1 MHNNYSTSTIKRKEE
16 QTKMNVN
23 ENLEQI
29 IYSLEK
35 INSSINIIAEAI
47 YYCKDN
53 CPEERHQALRL
64 LSDNLSMNID
74 KLNKLWKEIN

>member
-53 CPEERHQALRL
+53 CQEERHQALML
-64 LSDNLSMNID
+64 LSDNLTMNID
-74 KLNKLWKEIN
+74 KLNKIWKEIN